1 MPARIDGSPRPG
13 RRPLSGARAVPALAV
28 ALAHLAIPAR
38 GQQEPA
44 DAGPVRVAEQVTVTA
59 TRGDA
64 RVGDTPA
71 SVATLPRAA
80 LDATAAPAV
89 DDALR
94 QVAGF
99 SLFRRAGSR
108 AANPTAQGVSLRGLG
123 ASGASRALVLADGLP
138 LNDPFGGWVYWA
150 RVPRLSLER
159 VEVLRGGA
167 SDLYGSGAL
176 GGVVQLVTRAPA
188 SGRGLEGE
196 ASAGGFLD
204 ARRFSHRARHPWR
217 VVLPGLGP
225 GLPDRRLRAG
235 RAGEPGG
242 GGHRGR
248 LAPRGA
254 RRHGRAAGAR
264 RRARLPARHG
274 LRGGPRERDAPAG
287 ERHPERPRGAR
298 RRLGRARAR
307 PGAGP
312 PVGTDAGLPPGLQ
325 RRLRRPLARGPHAD
339 AARARLGPRDLGPV
353 GAPPGVAP
361 PGPGRGRGAPRPGH
375 DGRDRVRARVADH
388 RDRGGGHGDER
399 RRLSPGPRPGP
410 PAAPPHGRPAPRLVG
425 PPRRERRH
433 DPARDLRLLDHGV
446 RRPAGDRPEPAPRA
460 RLPGLADALAPRLG
474 LRSLPRPDPER
485 ALPLVP
491 RRRHADPREPRPRGG
506 AAPGRRGGS
515 ARDAGP
521 RLPAAHRL
529 RRRGGRRGG
538 ERDGGLRPR
547 PRHPPA
553 PQRRTRPLARA
564 RGGGGVAGRRPWRPH
579 RRLRPHRRPRAELPG
594 GPRARGPAAAPGP
607 APPGD
612 VPGALRRPG
621 EGRGE
626 PERVALE
633 ARPAGAVDERGLG
646 GRPQPARARP
656 GPPGRPPRRTEGREK
671 ASRSS
676 PRRRTSSTPRSWWP
690 APRCRAWARRASCA
704 RGCGCGPSELSGRR
718 AALEVAWRVQVPE
731 DHVRVPVPE
740 ASSSAA
746 GRRTRTSGQKAVIL
760 SSPAAIRRR
769 IGARQAGP

>member
-1 MPARIDGSPRPG
+1 M
-13 RRPLSGARAVPALAV
+13 
-28 ALAHLAIPAR
+28 
-38 GQQEPA
+38 
-44 DAGPVRVAEQVTVTA
+44 RVAEQVTVTA

-99 SLFRRAGSR
+99 SLFRRTGSR

-176 GGVVQLVTRAPA
+176 GGVVQLVTRSPA
-188 SGRGLEGE
+188 SGRGLETE
-196 ASAGGFLD
+196 ASAGSSSTLD
-204 ARRFSHRARHPWR
+204 ASLTARGTRGEWSSRVSAQAFRTDGYVPVEPGSRGEVDTEAASRHAALDATVERRAFGDGRVFLRAMAYGEDRENGTPLQVNDTR
-217 VVLPGLGP
+217 SGLGALGVDWGAP
-225 GLPDRRLRAG
+225 
-235 RAGEPGG
+235 E
-242 GGHRGR
+242 RGR
-248 LAPRGA
+248 GLV
-254 RRHGRAAGAR
+254 
-264 RRARLPARHG
+264 RLWA
-274 LRGGPRERDAPAG
+274 
-287 ERHPERPRGAR
+287 
-298 RRLGRARAR
+298 
-307 PGAGP
+307 
-312 PVGTDAGLPPGLQ
+312 TDAGLPPGLQ

-538 ERDGGLRPR
+538 ERDGRLRPR

-564 RGGGGVAGRRPWRPH
+564 RGGGRVGWSPPVASSP
-579 RRLRPHRRPRAELPG
+579 
-594 GPRARGPAAAPGP
+594 PATPSPTP
-607 APPGD
+607 AC
-612 VPGALRRPG
+612 GAS
-621 EGRGE
+621 
-626 PERVALE
+626 
-633 ARPAGAVDERGLG
+633 
-646 GRPQPARARP
+646 
-656 GPPGRPPRRTEGREK
+656 RRTPG
-671 ASRSS
+671 SRACGC
-676 PRRRTSSTPRSWWP
+676 PRS
-690 APRCRAWARRASCA
+690 RA
-704 RGCGCGPSELSGRR
+704 
-718 AALEVAWRVQVPE
+718 
-731 DHVRVPVPE
+731 
-740 ASSSAA
+740 
-746 GRRTRTSGQKAVIL
+746 TR
-760 SSPAAIRRR
+760 
-769 IGARQAGP
+769 